1 MMAEDRGTLRSVA
14 WQQIFP
20 SLRLLGAIRMA
31 LNMKALLLGAIAMAG
46 MVAGWRV
53 IDGVDAW
60 LAPGTVAERSVEPDN
75 IWPWERPLPVAPAE
89 RLTSLGTW
97 YTQSPLVAGWNEL
110 TVPFHRMVSMNEA
123 PTFANFMYLLGC
135 ALWSLVVWSFFGGAI
150 SRQAAVAFARQENV
164 SLGQLARFVHGRW
177 SAYFVAPLLPMLGAA
192 LVALLLAGVGAIM
205 RLEVGVFVASLIW
218 PLVLLG
224 GFVMAFLLLG
234 LFFGFP
240 LMWGAISAEG
250 TDAFGALSHAYS
262 YVYQRPLRYL
272 CYTVIGALAGV
283 LGWYLVTLFAYWI
296 IDLSRWGI
304 SWGSGVN
311 QLALVEG
318 YESMGRVADTGAAII
333 LFWTNC
339 LNLLAYG
346 FIFSYFWTSTTTIYF
361 LLRRLVDATELDE
374 VFMPGDQA
382 KHGLPSLKTG
392 PDGMPRVDDASPEA
406 SPAAAPVE
414 PAG

>member
-1 MMAEDRGTLRSVA
+1 
-14 WQQIFP
+14 
-20 SLRLLGAIRMA
+20 
-31 LNMKALLLGAIAMAG
+31 
-46 MVAGWRV
+46 
-53 IDGVDAW
+53 
-60 LAPGTVAERSVEPDN
+60 
-75 IWPWERPLPVAPAE
+75 
-89 RLTSLGTW
+89 
-97 YTQSPLVAGWNEL
+97 
-110 TVPFHRMVSMNEA
+110 
-123 PTFANFMYLLGC
+123 
-135 ALWSLVVWSFFGGAI
+135 
-150 SRQAAVAFARQENV
+150 
-164 SLGQLARFVHGRW
+164 
-177 SAYFVAPLLPMLGAA
+177 
-192 LVALLLAGVGAIM
+192 
-205 RLEVGVFVASLIW
+205 
-218 PLVLLG
+218 
-224 GFVMAFLLLG
+224 
-234 LFFGFP
+234 
-240 LMWGAISAEG
+240 MWGAISAEG

>member
-1 MMAEDRGTLRSVA
+1 
-14 WQQIFP
+14 
-20 SLRLLGAIRMA
+20 
-31 LNMKALLLGAIAMAG
+31 
-46 MVAGWRV
+46 
-53 IDGVDAW
+53 VDAW